1 MESVSQVD
9 FNPALEVSTSIV
21 PLDWVV
27 FAFIIGLTLGA
38 VVLGEYRKRKALPN
52 ADEATRLLDILLMG
66 RRLTLPMFIA
76 TLVATWYGGIFGVTE
91 IAFNYGIFNFVTQG
105 VFWYAA
111 YIIFA
116 LFIVHRVARYEA
128 VTLPDLVSRMF
139 GPKSGRLSAV
149 FNLFNVL
156 PIAYVISVGLLLQIL
171 FGGPLWLTMI
181 VGVAFVLLYAMW
193 GGLRAVVFSDLV
205 QFFVMCFAVLLVVI
219 LSVTQFGGISFLRE
233 RLPDTHFSITG
244 GQSWGTLVVWGVVAL
259 STLVNPNFYQ
269 RCFAANSTR
278 TAKVGILLSTVV
290 WFFFDICTTLGGM
303 YAYALIPE
311 AESGHAYLT
320 YAVQLLPDGWRGF
333 MLAGVAA
340 TILSTLDSYLF
351 LAGTTVS
358 YDLVP
363 KRLRGRVGL
372 HHLGMIVSGIA
383 AVGLGIA
390 FEGNIMQ
397 VWKTLGSYMAAC
409 LLLPMII
416 GYFRPGLISDNQ
428 FVYASLF
435 GAAGTTVWRFTEHT
449 GFWANVDSLYIGAF
463 CTGLG
468 LIVFS
473 RCKPAAVF
481 S

>member
-1 MESVSQVD
+1 VASVSNVNFD
-9 FNPALEVSTSIV
+9 PALEVANSIV
-21 PLDWVV
+21 PLDWLV
-27 FAFIIGLTLGA
+27 FAVIIGITLGA
-38 VVLGEYRKRKALPN
+38 VVLGEYRKRTTLAN
-52 ADEATRLLDILLMG
+52 VDEETRLLDILLMG

-91 IAFNYGIFNFVTQG
+91 MAFEYGIYNFVTQG

-116 LFIVHRVARYEA
+116 LFIVHRVRRYQA

-171 FGGPLWLTMI
+171 FGGPLWLTMSI
-181 VGVAFVLLYAMW
+181 GVVFVLMYAMW
-193 GGLRAVVFSDLV
+193 GGLRAVVFSDIV

-219 LSVTQFGGISFLRE
+219 LSVTQFGGLSFLRE
-233 RLPDTHFSITG
+233 QLPETHFSITG
-244 GQSWGTLVVWGVVAL
+244 GQSWGTLVVWGIVAL
-259 STLVNPNFYQ
+259 STLVDPNFYQ
-269 RCFAANSTR
+269 RCFAADSTR
-278 TAKVGILLSTVV
+278 TAKAGILLSTVV

-303 YAYALIPE
+303 YAFALIPE
-311 AESGHAYLT
+311 AASGHAYLI

-363 KRLRGRVGL
+363 KRFRGRVAL

-383 AVGLGIA
+383 AVVLGVA

-409 LLLPMII
+409 LLLPMMI
-416 GYFRPGLISDNQ
+416 GYFWPGRIADNQ
-428 FVYASLF
+428 FVFASLL
-435 GAAGTTVWRFTEHT
+435 GAAGTTIWRFTEQT
-449 GFWANVDSLYIGAF
+449 GFWANVDSLYAGAL
-463 CTGLG
+463 CTGIG
-468 LIVFS
+468 LILFS
-473 RCKPAAVF
+473 RCKPTTVG

>member
-1 MESVSQVD
+1 MSNVNFD
-9 FNPALEVSTSIV
+9 PALEVANSIV
-21 PLDWVV
+21 PLDWLV
-27 FAFIIGLTLGA
+27 FAVIIGITLGA
-38 VVLGEYRKRKALPN
+38 VVLGEYRKRTTLAN
-52 ADEATRLLDILLMG
+52 VDEETRLLDILLMG

-91 IAFNYGIFNFVTQG
+91 MAFEYGIYNFVTQG

-116 LFIVHRVARYEA
+116 LFIVHRVRRYQA

-171 FGGPLWLTMI
+171 FGGPLWLTMSI
-181 VGVAFVLLYAMW
+181 GVVFVLMYAMW
-193 GGLRAVVFSDLV
+193 GGLRAVVFSDIV

-219 LSVTQFGGISFLRE
+219 LSVTQFGGLSFLRE
-233 RLPDTHFSITG
+233 QLPETHFSITG
-244 GQSWGTLVVWGVVAL
+244 GQSWGTLVVWGIVAL
-259 STLVNPNFYQ
+259 STLVDPNFYQ
-269 RCFAANSTR
+269 RCFAADSTR
-278 TAKVGILLSTVV
+278 TAKAGILLSTVV

-303 YAYALIPE
+303 YAFALIPE
-311 AESGHAYLT
+311 AASGHAYLI

-363 KRLRGRVGL
+363 KRFRGRVAL

-383 AVGLGIA
+383 AVVLGVA

-409 LLLPMII
+409 LLLPMMI
-416 GYFRPGLISDNQ
+416 GYFWPGRIADNQ
-428 FVYASLF
+428 FVFASLL
-435 GAAGTTVWRFTEHT
+435 GAAGTTIWRFTEQT
-449 GFWANVDSLYIGAF
+449 GFWANVDSLYAGAL
-463 CTGLG
+463 CTGIG
-468 LIVFS
+468 LILFS
-473 RCKPAAVF
+473 RCKPTTVG

>member
-1 MESVSQVD
+1 MASVSGINFD
-9 FNPALEVSTSIV
+9 PALEVSTSIV
-21 PLDWVV
+21 PLDWLV
-27 FAFIIGLTLGA
+27 FAVIIGITMGA
-38 VVLGEYRKRKALPN
+38 VILGEYRKRTTLRN
-52 ADEATRLLDILLMG
+52 ANEETRLLDILLMG

-91 IAFNYGIFNFVTQG
+91 MAFQYGIYNFVTQG

-116 LFIVHRVARYEA
+116 LFIVHRVAHYKA

-139 GPKSGRLSAV
+139 GPKAGRLSAV

-171 FGGPLWLTMI
+171 FGGPLWLTMSI
-181 VGVAFVLLYAMW
+181 GVAFVLLYAMW

-219 LSVTQFGGISFLRE
+219 LSVTQFGGLSFLRE
-233 RLPDTHFSITG
+233 QLPESHFSITG
-244 GQSWGTLVVWGVVAL
+244 GQSWGTLVVWGIVAL
-259 STLVNPNFYQ
+259 STLVDPNFYQ
-269 RCFAANSTR
+269 RCFAADSTR

-303 YAYALIPE
+303 YAFAVIPE
-311 AESGHAYLT
+311 AASGHAYLT

-363 KRLRGRVGL
+363 KRFRGRVAL
-372 HHLGMIVSGIA
+372 HHLGMMVSGIA
-383 AVGLGIA
+383 AVVLGVA
-390 FEGNIMQ
+390 FDGNIMQ

-409 LLLPMII
+409 LLLPMMI
-416 GYFRPGLISDNQ
+416 GYFWPGRIADNQ
-428 FVYASLF
+428 FVFASLL
-435 GAAGTTVWRFTEHT
+435 GAAGTTIWRFSEQT
-449 GFWANVDSLYIGAF
+449 GFWANVDSLYIGSL
-463 CTGLG
+463 CTGIG
-468 LIVFS
+468 LILFA
-473 RCKPAAVF
+473 RCKSTTVA

>member
-1 MESVSQVD
+1 VSNVNFD
-9 FNPALEVSTSIV
+9 PALEVANSIV
-21 PLDWVV
+21 PLDWLV
-27 FAFIIGLTLGA
+27 FAVIIGITLGA
-38 VVLGEYRKRKALPN
+38 VVLGEYRKRTTLAN
-52 ADEATRLLDILLMG
+52 VDEETRLLDILLMG

-91 IAFNYGIFNFVTQG
+91 MAFEYGIYNFVTQG

-116 LFIVHRVARYEA
+116 LFIVHRVRRYQA

-171 FGGPLWLTMI
+171 FGGPLWLTMSI
-181 VGVAFVLLYAMW
+181 GVVFVLMYAMW
-193 GGLRAVVFSDLV
+193 GGLRAVVFSDIV

-219 LSVTQFGGISFLRE
+219 LSVTQFGGLSFLRE
-233 RLPDTHFSITG
+233 QLPETHFSITG
-244 GQSWGTLVVWGVVAL
+244 GQSWGTLVVWGIVAL
-259 STLVNPNFYQ
+259 STLVDPNFYQ
-269 RCFAANSTR
+269 RCFAADSTR
-278 TAKVGILLSTVV
+278 TAKAGILLSTVV

-303 YAYALIPE
+303 YAFALIPE
-311 AESGHAYLT
+311 AASGHAYLI

-363 KRLRGRVGL
+363 KRFRGRVAL

-383 AVGLGIA
+383 AVVLGVA

-409 LLLPMII
+409 LLLPMMI
-416 GYFRPGLISDNQ
+416 GYFWPGRIADNQ
-428 FVYASLF
+428 FVFASLL
-435 GAAGTTVWRFTEHT
+435 GAAGTTIWRFTEQT
-449 GFWANVDSLYIGAF
+449 GFWANVDSLYAGAL
-463 CTGLG
+463 CTGIG
-468 LIVFS
+468 LILFS
-473 RCKPAAVF
+473 RCKPTTVG

>member
-1 MESVSQVD
+1 MASVSNVNFD
-9 FNPALEVSTSIV
+9 PALEVANSIV
-21 PLDWVV
+21 PLDWLV
-27 FAFIIGLTLGA
+27 FAVIIGITLGA
-38 VVLGEYRKRKALPN
+38 VVLGEYRKRTTLAN
-52 ADEATRLLDILLMG
+52 VDEETRLLDILLMG

-91 IAFNYGIFNFVTQG
+91 MAFEYGIYNFVTQG

-116 LFIVHRVARYEA
+116 LFIVHRVRRYQA

-171 FGGPLWLTMI
+171 FGGPLWLTMSI
-181 VGVAFVLLYAMW
+181 GVVFVLMYAMW
-193 GGLRAVVFSDLV
+193 GGLRAVVFSDIV

-219 LSVTQFGGISFLRE
+219 LSVTQFGGLSFLRE
-233 RLPDTHFSITG
+233 QLPETHFSITG
-244 GQSWGTLVVWGVVAL
+244 GQSWGTLVVWGIVAL
-259 STLVNPNFYQ
+259 STLVDPNFYQ
-269 RCFAANSTR
+269 RCFAADSTR
-278 TAKVGILLSTVV
+278 TAKAGILLSTVV

-303 YAYALIPE
+303 YAFALIPE
-311 AESGHAYLT
+311 AASGHAYLI

-363 KRLRGRVGL
+363 KRFRGRVAL

-383 AVGLGIA
+383 AVVLGVA

-409 LLLPMII
+409 LLLPMMI
-416 GYFRPGLISDNQ
+416 GYFWPGRIADNQ
-428 FVYASLF
+428 FVFASLL
-435 GAAGTTVWRFTEHT
+435 GAAGTTIWRFTEQT
-449 GFWANVDSLYIGAF
+449 GFWANVDSLYAGAL
-463 CTGLG
+463 CTGIG
-468 LIVFS
+468 LILFS
-473 RCKPAAVF
+473 RCKPTTVG

>member
-1 MESVSQVD
+1 MGSVTTSAFD
-9 FNPALEVSTSIV
+9 PELEVATSIGT
-21 PLDWVV
+21 LDWLV
-27 FAFIIGLTLGA
+27 FALIIGITMGA
-38 VVLGEYRKRKALPN
+38 VLFGAYRKRKGLQN
-52 ADEATRLLDILLMG
+52 EDEKTRLLDILLMG

-91 IAFNYGIFNFVTQG
+91 IAFQYGIFNFVTQG

-156 PIAYVISVGLLLQIL
+156 PIAYVISIGLLLQIL
-171 FGGPLWLTMI
+171 FGGPLWLTMSI
-181 VGVAFVLLYAMW
+181 GVAFVLLYSMW

-219 LSVTQFGGISFLRE
+219 MSVSQFGGLSFLRE
-233 RLPDTHFSITG
+233 NLPTTHFSITG
-244 GQSWGTLVVWGVVAL
+244 GQSWGTLLVWGIVAL

-278 TAKVGILLSTVV
+278 TARLGILLSTVV

-303 YAYALIPE
+303 YAFAVIPE
-311 AESGHAYLT
+311 AASGHAYLV

-333 MLAGVAA
+333 MLAGITA
-340 TILSTLDSYLF
+340 TIFSTLDSYLF
-351 LAGTTVS
+351 LAGTTMS

-363 KRLRGRVGL
+363 KRLRGRIGL

-383 AVGLGIA
+383 AVVLGIA
-390 FEGNIMQ
+390 FDGNIMA

-409 LLLPMII
+409 LLLPMMI
-416 GYFRPGLISDNQ
+416 GYFWPGRISDHQ
-428 FVYASLF
+428 FVFASLL
-435 GAAGTTVWRFTEHT
+435 GAAGTTAWRLTEHT
-449 GFWANVDSLYIGAF
+449 GFWANVDSLYAGAL
-463 CTGLG
+463 CTGIG

-473 RCKPAAVF
+473 RFKSSTV
-481 S
+481 SQ

>member
-1 MESVSQVD
+1 VSNVNFD
-9 FNPALEVSTSIV
+9 PALEVANSIV
-21 PLDWVV
+21 PLDWLV
-27 FAFIIGLTLGA
+27 FAVIIGITLGA
-38 VVLGEYRKRKALPN
+38 VVLGEYRKRTTLAN
-52 ADEATRLLDILLMG
+52 VDEETRLLDILLMG

-91 IAFNYGIFNFVTQG
+91 MAFEYGIYNFVTQG

-116 LFIVHRVARYEA
+116 LFIVHRVRRYQA

-171 FGGPLWLTMI
+171 FGGPLWLTMSI
-181 VGVAFVLLYAMW
+181 GVVFVLMYAMW
-193 GGLRAVVFSDLV
+193 GGLRAVVFSDIV

-219 LSVTQFGGISFLRE
+219 LSVTQFGGLSFLRE
-233 RLPDTHFSITG
+233 QLPETHFSITG
-244 GQSWGTLVVWGVVAL
+244 GQSWGTLVVWGIVAL
-259 STLVNPNFYQ
+259 STLVDPNFYQ
-269 RCFAANSTR
+269 RCFAADSTR
-278 TAKVGILLSTVV
+278 TAKAGILLSTVV

-303 YAYALIPE
+303 YAFALIPE
-311 AESGHAYLT
+311 AASGHAYLI

-363 KRLRGRVGL
+363 KRFRGRVAL

-383 AVGLGIA
+383 AVVLGVA

-409 LLLPMII
+409 LLLPMMI
-416 GYFRPGLISDNQ
+416 GYFWPGRIADNQ
-428 FVYASLF
+428 FVFASLL
-435 GAAGTTVWRFTEHT
+435 GAAGTTIWRFTEQT
-449 GFWANVDSLYIGAF
+449 GFWANVDSLYAGAL
-463 CTGLG
+463 CTGIG
-468 LIVFS
+468 LILFS
-473 RCKPAAVF
+473 RCKPTTVGL
-481 S
+481 

>member
-1 MESVSQVD
+1 VASVSNVNFD
-9 FNPALEVSTSIV
+9 PALEVANSIV
-21 PLDWVV
+21 PLDWLV
-27 FAFIIGLTLGA
+27 FAVIIGITLGA
-38 VVLGEYRKRKALPN
+38 VVLGEYRKRTTLAN
-52 ADEATRLLDILLMG
+52 VDEETRLLDILLMG

-91 IAFNYGIFNFVTQG
+91 MAFEYGIYNFVTQG

-116 LFIVHRVARYEA
+116 LFIVHRVRRYQA

-171 FGGPLWLTMI
+171 FGGPLWLTMSI
-181 VGVAFVLLYAMW
+181 GVVFVLMYAMW
-193 GGLRAVVFSDLV
+193 GGLRAVVFSDIV

-219 LSVTQFGGISFLRE
+219 LSVTQFGGLSFLRE
-233 RLPDTHFSITG
+233 QLPETHFSITG
-244 GQSWGTLVVWGVVAL
+244 GQSWGTLVVWGIVAL
-259 STLVNPNFYQ
+259 STLVDPNFYQ
-269 RCFAANSTR
+269 RCFAADSTR
-278 TAKVGILLSTVV
+278 TAKAGILLSTVV

-303 YAYALIPE
+303 YAFALIPE
-311 AESGHAYLT
+311 AASGHAYLI

-363 KRLRGRVGL
+363 KRFRGRVAL

-383 AVGLGIA
+383 AVVLGVA

-409 LLLPMII
+409 LLLPMMI
-416 GYFRPGLISDNQ
+416 GYFWPGRIADNQ
-428 FVYASLF
+428 FVFASLL
-435 GAAGTTVWRFTEHT
+435 GAAGTTIWRFTEQT
-449 GFWANVDSLYIGAF
+449 GFWANVDSLYAGAL
-463 CTGLG
+463 CTGIG
-468 LIVFS
+468 LILFS
-473 RCKPAAVF
+473 RCKPTTVGL
-481 S
+481 

>member
-1 MESVSQVD
+1 MASVSNVNFD
-9 FNPALEVSTSIV
+9 PALEVANSIV
-21 PLDWVV
+21 PLDWLV
-27 FAFIIGLTLGA
+27 FAVIIGITLGA
-38 VVLGEYRKRKALPN
+38 VVLGEYRKRTTLAN
-52 ADEATRLLDILLMG
+52 VDEETRLLDILLMG

-91 IAFNYGIFNFVTQG
+91 MAFEYGIYNFVTQG

-116 LFIVHRVARYEA
+116 LFIVHRVRRYQA

-171 FGGPLWLTMI
+171 FGGPLWLTMSI
-181 VGVAFVLLYAMW
+181 GVVFVLMYAMW
-193 GGLRAVVFSDLV
+193 GGLRAVVFSDIV

-219 LSVTQFGGISFLRE
+219 LSVTQFGGLSFLRE
-233 RLPDTHFSITG
+233 QLPETHFSITG
-244 GQSWGTLVVWGVVAL
+244 GQSWGTLVVWGIVAL
-259 STLVNPNFYQ
+259 STLVDPNFYQ
-269 RCFAANSTR
+269 RCFAADSTR
-278 TAKVGILLSTVV
+278 TAKAGILLSTVV

-303 YAYALIPE
+303 YAFALIPE
-311 AESGHAYLT
+311 AASGHAYLI

-358 YDLVP
+358 YDLAP
-363 KRLRGRVGL
+363 KRFRGRVAL

-383 AVGLGIA
+383 AVVLGVA

-409 LLLPMII
+409 LLLPMMI
-416 GYFRPGLISDNQ
+416 GYFWPGRIADNQ
-428 FVYASLF
+428 FVFASLL
-435 GAAGTTVWRFTEHT
+435 GAAGTTIWRFTEQT
-449 GFWANVDSLYIGAF
+449 GFWANVDSLYAGAL
-463 CTGLG
+463 CTGIG
-468 LIVFS
+468 LILFS
-473 RCKPAAVF
+473 RCKPTTVG